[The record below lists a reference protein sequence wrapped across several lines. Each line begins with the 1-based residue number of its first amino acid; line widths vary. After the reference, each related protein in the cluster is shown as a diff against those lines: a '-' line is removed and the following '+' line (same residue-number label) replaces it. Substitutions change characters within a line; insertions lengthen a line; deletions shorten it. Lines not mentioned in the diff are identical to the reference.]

1 MISPKVRDL
10 FSLLGSVV
18 LVIIGIILLQ
28 LKTPF
33 ETISSIEIS
42 GLLFLFIG
50 FTGIGGFIYRIIKH
64 NWEIY
69 SANPPTVKPHQQIDS
84 AVTINGPTD
93 IPLKICPVC
102 DEKYPESTIHTV
114 CIMCGSPLNSKA

>member
-1 MISPKVRDL
+1 MISPKVRNL

-64 NWEIY
+64 NWEI
-69 SANPPTVKPHQQIDS
+69 
-84 AVTINGPTD
+84 
-93 IPLKICPVC
+93 
-102 DEKYPESTIHTV
+102 
-114 CIMCGSPLNSKA
+114 